1 MGTRNFDRRSKFSYQ
16 IGENI
21 VFDLDHILNGKGSR
35 EHHQDVIRQAQ
46 RAKFAR
52 EVKAKQTN
60 NKVISPL
67 RAVLVALIHLIA
79 R

>member
-1 MGTRNFDRRSKFSYQ
+1 MY
-16 IGENI
+16 
-21 VFDLDHILNGKGSR
+21 DLDYMLNEKGIR
-35 EHHQDVIRQAQ
+35 QQHQDMIRQAQ